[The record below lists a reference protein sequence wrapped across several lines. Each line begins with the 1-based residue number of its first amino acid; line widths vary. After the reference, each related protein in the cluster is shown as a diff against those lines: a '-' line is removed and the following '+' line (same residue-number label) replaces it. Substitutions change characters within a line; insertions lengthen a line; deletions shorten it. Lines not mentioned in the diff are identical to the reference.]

1 MIKSLFGKLFGAY
14 LLIILFFSLLMLS
27 VSFNAFRNY
36 SITIHTHDLQNLATA
51 LLPHVAPLF
60 LENKAQEM
68 DRLVKGLGPG
78 ISTRITIVNRD
89 GVVVADSE
97 KDPLLMENHRFRPE
111 ILQVLEGEP
120 GSAIRFS
127 STVKE
132 EMLYVAVPILSG
144 EKTAGV
150 LRVSLFLADFNKLF
164 SRLKQSILYS
174 AIGLSLIAL
183 LAAFF
188 FSRNVA
194 RPVRELSAASR
205 RLAAGDF
212 TTRVFIRDA
221 GEIQD
226 LANSFNYMID
236 EINKLFARL
245 SDQSDQLRSIIS
257 SIQEG
262 LLVFDRRGK
271 ITLCNE
277 SFKKISPGSSMEGKF
292 YWEVVRIPRFNE
304 LIRKVQEDKASYRVE
319 ELSLHDTTF
328 LCSISYLPEREE
340 TVVILSDITA
350 MKRVERMKKDFV
362 VNVSHELRTPLT
374 AIKGFVDTLEETV
387 DGTNKHYV
395 EIIKRH
401 TDRLVNIVKDLLTL
415 SELEERE
422 TVLALE
428 DVNPEELIRRISL
441 LFEPRMRE
449 KGLVWKWNIAPN
461 ISSVKADSFKL
472 EQALINLIDNA
483 IKYTERGSV
492 TLSLKNQNGHIVI
505 DVSDTGIGIPEEH
518 LSRIFERFYVVDK
531 SRSKR
536 LGGTGLGLSIVKHI
550 VILHNGTI
558 DVHSTPSHGT
568 TFSICLPVNPV

>member
-14 LLIILFFSLLMLS
+14 LCIILFFSLLMLS

-51 LLPHVAPLF
+51 LLPQVTPLF
-60 LENKAQEM
+60 LENKEKEL
-68 DRLVKGLGPG
+68 DRLVKDLGSD
-78 ISTRITIVNRD
+78 ISTRITIVKSD

-111 ILQVLEGEP
+111 ILQVLGGEP
-120 GSAIRFS
+120 GTSIRFS
-127 STVKE
+127 STVQE
-132 EMLYVAVPILSG
+132 EMLYVAVPIPG
-144 EKTAGV
+144 REKTAGV
-150 LRVSLFLADFNKLF
+150 LRVSLFLADYNKLF
-164 SRLKQSILYS
+164 SQVRNSILSS
-174 AIGLSLIAL
+174 AIALSLIAL
-183 LAAFF
+183 LAAFL
-188 FSRNVA
+188 FSRNAA
-194 RPVRELSAASR
+194 RPVRELSAAAR
-205 RLAAGDF
+205 RLASGDF
-212 TTRVFIRDA
+212 TTRVFIRDT
-221 GEIQD
+221 GEMQD
-226 LANSFNYMID
+226 LASSFNYMID

-262 LLVFDRRGK
+262 LLVFDPKGK

-277 SFKKISPGSSMEGKF
+277 SFKKIVQNSSMEGKF

-304 LIRKVQEDKASYRVE
+304 LITKVREDKASYRVE
-319 ELSLHDTTF
+319 ELPLHDATF

-340 TVVILSDITA
+340 TVVILSDITT
-350 MKRVERMKKDFV
+350 MRRVERMKKDFV

-387 DGTNKHYV
+387 EGTNKHYV

-401 TDRLVNIVKDLLTL
+401 TDRLVNIVQDLLTL

-422 TVLALE
+422 TLLTLE
-428 DVNPEELIRRISL
+428 EVNPEELIRRISL

-449 KGLVWKWNIAPN
+449 KGLAWTWNIEPDV
-461 ISSVKADSFKL
+461 SSIKADSFKL

-483 IKYTERGSV
+483 IKYTERGTV
-492 TLSLKNQNGHIVI
+492 TLSLKNRNGHIVI

-550 VILHNGTI
+550 VLLHNGTI
-558 DVHSTPSHGT
+558 DVHSTPSNGT

>member
-1 MIKSLFGKLFGAY
+1 MIKSLFGKLFCAY

-27 VSFNAFRNY
+27 VSFNSFRNY

-51 LLPHVAPLF
+51 LLPQVTPLF
-60 LENKAQEM
+60 LENKDKEL
-68 DRLVKGLGPG
+68 DSLVKTLGQG
-78 ISTRITIVNRD
+78 INTRITIINKE

-111 ILQVLEGEP
+111 VLQVMEGEQ
-120 GSAIRFS
+120 GASMRFS
-127 STVKE
+127 STVQE
-132 EMLYVAVPILSG
+132 EMLYVAVPIPG
-144 EKTAGV
+144 REKTAGI
-150 LRVSLFLADFNKLF
+150 LRVSLFLADFNKMF
-164 SRLKQSILYS
+164 SQVKKSILYS
-174 AIGLSLIAL
+174 AIGISLIAL
-183 LAAFF
+183 LVAFL
-188 FSRNVA
+188 FSRNAA

-212 TTRVFIRDA
+212 TTRVLIRDT
-221 GEIQD
+221 GEMQD

-245 SDQSDQLRSIIS
+245 SDQSDQLKSIVS

-262 LLVFDRRGK
+262 LIVFDPKGK

-277 SFKKISPGSSMEGKF
+277 SFKKIVQDDSPEGKF
-292 YWEVVRIPRFNE
+292 YWEVIRIPRFNE
-304 LIRKVQEDKASYRVE
+304 LIKKVQEDAVSYRVE
-319 ELSLHDTTF
+319 ELPLHDATF

-422 TVLALE
+422 TVLKLE
-428 DVNPEELIRRISL
+428 AVNPEELIRRISL

-449 KGLVWKWNIAPN
+449 KGLAWTWNIEPN
-461 ISSVKADSFKL
+461 ISSIKADSFKL

-483 IKYTERGSV
+483 IKYTERGTV
-492 TLSLKNQNGHIVI
+492 TLSLKNRNGHIVI
-505 DVSDTGIGIPEEH
+505 DVRDTGIGIPEEH

-550 VILHNGTI
+550 VLLHNGTI
-558 DVHSTPSHGT
+558 DVHSTPSQGT

>member
-1 MIKSLFGKLFGAY
+1 MIKSLFGKLFCAY

-27 VSFNAFRNY
+27 VSFNSFRNY

-51 LLPHVAPLF
+51 LLPQVTPLF
-60 LENKAQEM
+60 LENKDKEL
-68 DRLVKGLGPG
+68 DSLVKTLGQG
-78 ISTRITIVNRD
+78 INTRITIINKE

-111 ILQVLEGEP
+111 ILQVLEGEH
-120 GSAIRFS
+120 GTSIRFS

-132 EMLYVAVPILSG
+132 EMLYVAVPIPG
-144 EKTAGV
+144 REKTAGV
-150 LRVSLFLADFNKLF
+150 LRVSLFLADFNKMF
-164 SRLKQSILYS
+164 SQVKKSIFHS
-174 AIGLSLIAL
+174 AMGLSLMAL
-183 LAAFF
+183 LAAFL
-188 FSRNVA
+188 FSRNAA

-212 TTRVFIRDA
+212 TTRVLIRDT
-221 GEIQD
+221 GEMQD

-245 SDQSDQLRSIIS
+245 SDQSNQLKSIVS

-262 LLVFDRRGK
+262 LIVFDPKGK

-277 SFKKISPGSSMEGKF
+277 SFKKIVQDGSPEGKF
-292 YWEVVRIPRFNE
+292 YWEVIRIPRFNE
-304 LIRKVQEDKASYRVE
+304 LIKKVQEDAVSYRVE
-319 ELSLHDTTF
+319 ELPLHDATF

-422 TVLALE
+422 TVLKLE
-428 DVNPEELIRRISL
+428 AVNPEELIRRISL

-449 KGLVWKWNIAPN
+449 KGLAWTWNIEPN
-461 ISSVKADSFKL
+461 ISSIKADSFKL
-472 EQALINLIDNA
+472 EQAIINLIDNA
-483 IKYTERGSV
+483 IKYTERGTV
-492 TLSLKNQNGHIVI
+492 TLSLKNRNGHIVI
-505 DVSDTGIGIPEEH
+505 DVRDTGIGIPEEH

-550 VILHNGTI
+550 VLLHNGTI
-558 DVHSTPSHGT
+558 DVHSTPSQGT

>member
-1 MIKSLFGKLFGAY
+1 MIKSLFGKLFCAY

-27 VSFNAFRNY
+27 VSFNSFRNY

-51 LLPHVAPLF
+51 LLPQVTPLF
-60 LENKAQEM
+60 LENRGKEL
-68 DRLVKGLGPG
+68 DSLVKDLGPD
-78 ISTRITIVNRD
+78 ISTRITIVNAE
-89 GVVVADSE
+89 GIVVADSE

-111 ILQVLEGEP
+111 ILQVLEGEH
-120 GSAIRFS
+120 GTSIRFS

-132 EMLYVAVPILSG
+132 EMLYVALPIPG
-144 EKTAGV
+144 REKTAGV
-150 LRVSLFLADFNKLF
+150 LRVSLFLADFNKMF
-164 SRLKQSILYS
+164 SQVKKSILYS
-174 AIGLSLIAL
+174 AIGISLVAL
-183 LAAFF
+183 LAAFL
-188 FSRNVA
+188 FSRNAA

-212 TTRVFIRDA
+212 TTRVLIRDT
-221 GEIQD
+221 GEMQD

-262 LLVFDRRGK
+262 LIVFDPRGK

-277 SFKKISPGSSMEGKF
+277 SFKKIVQNSSLEGKF

-304 LIRKVQEDKASYRVE
+304 LIKKVQEDAVSYRVE
-319 ELSLHDTTF
+319 ELPLHDATF

-422 TVLALE
+422 TVLELE
-428 DVNPEELIRRISL
+428 EVNPEELIRRISL

-449 KGLVWKWNIAPN
+449 KGLVWTWNIAPN
-461 ISSVKADSFKL
+461 ISSIKADSFKL

-483 IKYTERGSV
+483 IKYTERG
-492 TLSLKNQNGHIVI
+492 
-505 DVSDTGIGIPEEH
+505 IGYPFIEEPE
-518 LSRIFERFYVVDK
+518 RPYRY
-531 SRSKR
+531 
-536 LGGTGLGLSIVKHI
+536 
-550 VILHNGTI
+550 
-558 DVHSTPSHGT
+558 
-568 TFSICLPVNPV
+568 